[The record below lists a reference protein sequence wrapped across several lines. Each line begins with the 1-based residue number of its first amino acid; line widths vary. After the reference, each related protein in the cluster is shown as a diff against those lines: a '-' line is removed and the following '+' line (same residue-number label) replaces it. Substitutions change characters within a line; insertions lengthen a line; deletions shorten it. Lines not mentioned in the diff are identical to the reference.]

1 MDILLRFERLL
12 IHSIVHF
19 MVRGTY
25 PLPFTSVARVKMDIV
40 VIVITIIITMIIIL
54 VLLRQKLSGVT
65 YGKRILVFPE

>member
-1 MDILLRFERLL
+1 
-12 IHSIVHF
+12 
-19 MVRGTY
+19 
-25 PLPFTSVARVKMDIV
+25 MDIV